1 MGLYAYIV
9 YCTEGDLRTE
19 KVYRCGSIMMELY
32 ACTIYCTEGDLR
44 TAEGLSFCAFHDR
57 VVCLYCSVVLK
68 GIFKT
73 AES

>member
-1 MGLYAYIV
+1 MW
-9 YCTEGDLRTE
+9 
-19 KVYRCGSIMMELY
+19 LY
-32 ACTIYCTEGDLR
+32 ACIVYCTEGDLR
-44 TAEGLSFCAFHDR
+44 TAEGLSFWVNYHGAVCLYCSTKGDLRTAESLLFCAFHDR